1 MNYEKLKDL
10 ADRLRA
16 VPATRRYANIIT
28 KSLTA
33 WHSRQ
38 DDPSLLVE
46 LDIMSSWLKGSMRY
60 NDARVIQDLASAM
73 RERARDQVIQDLV
86 SAMREHARD
95 GKRVNTSYR
104 RVAPTSRR
112 VFLTETH
119 R

>member
-16 VPATRRYANIIT
+16 VPATRGYANIIT
-28 KSLTA
+28 ESITA

-46 LDIMSSWLKGSMRY
+46 LDIMSSWLKSSMRY
-60 NDARVIQDLASAM
+60 NDAQVIQDLASAM
-73 RERARDQVIQDLV
+73 RERALDRVTQDLA

-95 GKRVNTSYR
+95 SKRLNASYR
-104 RVAPTSRR
+104 RVAPASRR